1 MSFPSSS
8 LDSVPHIVHGEL
20 KPHIALQV
28 RNSADIRPLERALK
42 VVLPALDAARIVIG

>member
-1 MSFPSSS
+1 MSFPSS
-8 LDSVPHIVHGEL
+8 LDSVPDIVHGGLE
-20 KPHIALQV
+20 PHIAHEV